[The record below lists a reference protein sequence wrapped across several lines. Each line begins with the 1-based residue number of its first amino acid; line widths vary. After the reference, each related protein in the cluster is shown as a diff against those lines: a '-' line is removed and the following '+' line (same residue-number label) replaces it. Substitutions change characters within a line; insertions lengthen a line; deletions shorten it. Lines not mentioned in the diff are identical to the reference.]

1 MSVKWNPRR
10 GKYEVRWLEG
20 GKHPSRLFDRKG
32 DADAFDLEKKRQRQL
47 GALAPTVMRSRITL
61 AEFMA
66 EDWWPRYAI
75 PNLADDTRRR
85 YLEVWGK
92 HVLPRLGDYELR
104 AITPWLVEDFRADL
118 ERAKLGAP
126 SVRKAMMLLQGIL
139 RRAVVRG
146 LIASNPV
153 QAVGKPKQPPGQAP
167 QPLAPEVV
175 ERIRAHMLTAWSS
188 PGRGAGRP
196 AEQLAWWRARNAT
209 IVSLLAY
216 GGLRPVEDRGSS
228 WDDVQD
234 RTLHVVASKTGRAR
248 DIDLLA
254 PLAHDLAQWRL
265 LCGRPSGKSLIF
277 PTVDGDE
284 WKRHD
289 WQNWRRRVWRPAAI
303 AAGVAGDLRPYR
315 LRGSFVSLLL
325 WEGRSLTYAAEQ
337 AGHSVATLAKHYAGV
352 LRELE
357 HQPRL
362 PAAEAIRGA
371 RKRVRVATEL
381 RQPYEAG
388 S

>member
-1 MSVKWNPRR
+1 MSVKWNRRR

-32 DADAFDLEKKRQRQL
+32 DADAFGLEKKRQRQL
-47 GALAPTVMRSRITL
+47 GALAPKVMRSRITL

-92 HVLPRLGDYELR
+92 HLLPRLGDYELR
-104 AITPWLVEDFRADL
+104 AITPWLVEDFRAAL
-118 ERAKLGAP
+118 ERANLGAP

-153 QAVGKPKQPPGQAP
+153 QAVSKPKQPPGQAP
-167 QPLAPEVV
+167 QPLAPEIV

-188 PGRGAGRP
+188 PRRGAGRS
-196 AEQLAWWRARNAT
+196 ADQLAWWPTRNAT
-209 IVSLLAY
+209 IVSMLAY
-216 GGLRPVEDRGSS
+216 GGLRPVEDRGSC
-228 WDDVQD
+228 WDEVHD

-254 PLAHDLAQWRL
+254 PLAQDIAQWRL

-289 WQNWRRRVWRPAAI
+289 WQNWRRRVYRPAAI
-303 AAGVAGDLRPYR
+303 AAGVTADLRPYR

-325 WEGRSLTYAAEQ
+325 WEGRSLTYVAEQ

-357 HQPRL
+357 HEPRL

-371 RKRVRVATEL
+371 RERLRVATEL
-381 RQPYEAG
+381 RQADRAG